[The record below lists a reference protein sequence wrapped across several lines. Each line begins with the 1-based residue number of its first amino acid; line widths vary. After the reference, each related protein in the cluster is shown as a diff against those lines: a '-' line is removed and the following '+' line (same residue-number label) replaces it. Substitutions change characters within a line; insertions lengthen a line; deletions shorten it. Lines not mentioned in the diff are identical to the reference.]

1 VIALHRGGGL
11 DRLWVEQAPD
21 HDLAAVLSRA
31 GIRPADLI
39 RDPHA
44 IWTQANVVD
53 PAESVKIFRGDRGG
67 HSDARMLPAGANP
80 YSASV
85 PFAGK
90 ENDMI
95 ECYKLL
101 W

>member
-1 VIALHRGGGL
+1 MIALHCGGGV
-11 DRLWVEQAPD
+11 DGLWVEQAPH
-21 HDLAAVLSRA
+21 HDPAAVLSRA
-31 GIRPADLI
+31 GIRPPDLI
-39 RDPHA
+39 RDPLA

-53 PAESVKIFRGDRGG
+53 PAESVKIFGGDRGG

-85 PFAGK
+85 LFAGK

-95 ECYKLL
+95 EWYKLL